1 MSPLPGDKYE
11 EVYNSKVDVKPLP
24 PITKL
29 QAMANEQTKLATRL
43 MNLPNNNHNRPE
55 RTKLKQQIQQ
65 LVAKQQ
71 AEHAK
76 TRKLG

>member
-1 MSPLPGDKYE
+1 MSPLPGQEYAE
-11 EVYNSKVDVKPLP
+11 ELYNSKVKPLP

-29 QAMANEQTKLATRL
+29 QAMANEHTKLATRL
-43 MNLPNNNHNRPE
+43 MNLPNNNYNRAE

-65 LVAKQQ
+65 LVAKQK